1 MKKIARRQ
9 QQQQQQQ
16 EQEQMGGTRRGPSR
30 GGRQSNDDS
39 EGKTRTQLCEMA
51 WWKVWTRLCLSTDG
65 SSSHGLDGLLSY
77 SSLQRQQLLALDPN
91 IYGSEQ
97 FRHGLTPPQL
107 GPEQMHSYG
116 KDLPLHQLQHW
127 LFFQLLFVFERR
139 LYFRLRDSFPW
150 LGQRWKPQSSR
161 GLSLVDCR
169 GWSSGRTDRKSH
181 WSPLLNAKLL
191 LYLMTLVPPT

>member
-39 EGKTRTQLCEMA
+39 EGKTQTDGGVDGQLCEMA
-51 WWKVWTRLCLSTDG
+51 WWKVSAQLFLFTDG

-77 SSLQRQQLLALDPN
+77 SSLPRQQLLALDPN

-116 KDLPLHQLQHW
+116 KDLLLY
-127 LFFQLLFVFERR
+127 QLLH
-139 LYFRLRDSFPW
+139 
-150 LGQRWKPQSSR
+150 
-161 GLSLVDCR
+161 C
-169 GWSSGRTDRKSH
+169 
-181 WSPLLNAKLL
+181 
-191 LYLMTLVPPT
+191 